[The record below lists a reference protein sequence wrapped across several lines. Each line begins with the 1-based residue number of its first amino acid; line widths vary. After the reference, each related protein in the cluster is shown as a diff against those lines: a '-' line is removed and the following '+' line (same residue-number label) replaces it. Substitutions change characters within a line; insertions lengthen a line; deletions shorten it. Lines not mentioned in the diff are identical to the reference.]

1 MGLHQTTG
9 SRLPFPDAMLMVMY
23 LSDGD
28 QLIVLDLEEELNPVN
43 RRGSCPADGT
53 SNPSGQQQLCRKRS
67 SSKI

>member
-1 MGLHQTTG
+1 MDLHQTVC
-9 SRLPFPDAMLMVMY
+9 SRGPAADAMLMVKY

-28 QLIVLDLEEELNPVN
+28 QLVILDLKEELEPVY
-43 RRGSCPADGT
+43 RCGSCPANGT